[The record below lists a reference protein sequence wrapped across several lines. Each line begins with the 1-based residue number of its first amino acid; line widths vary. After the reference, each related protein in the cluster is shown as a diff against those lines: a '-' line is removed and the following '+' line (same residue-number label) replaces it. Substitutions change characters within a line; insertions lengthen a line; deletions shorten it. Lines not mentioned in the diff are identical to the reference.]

1 VKTFS
6 DIIFNI
12 IIFFTIAGK
21 YEDEW
26 IEVGNVQS
34 KYIRVRS
41 QKTMSGVTQSE
52 EQLATLK
59 NLDQNADVSFN
70 SIC

>member
-1 VKTFS
+1 MKPKNT
-6 DIIFNI
+6 
-12 IIFFTIAGK
+12 TAGK

-59 NLDQNADVSFN
+59 NLDKNADVSFN